1 MKRALYTAA
10 VVIAT
15 FLVVPLAAHFA
26 VAKSSPAK
34 DQTLEA
40 SPKRLE
46 IWFSQVPAAPVSEI
60 KLATADKKD
69 VPVGKTL
76 VDKENKSMYVEI
88 PKPLTPGAY
97 VMSWKGAGDDGH
109 VQTGEIKFAISTPK
123 TVR

>member
-1 MKRALYTAA
+1 MKRALFTAA
-10 VVIAT
+10 IVLVT
-15 FLVVPLAAHFA
+15 FLVIPVSAHFA
-26 VAKSSPAK
+26 VAKSSPSK

-69 VPVGKTL
+69 VAVGKTV
-76 VDKENKSMYVEI
+76 VDKEAKSMYVDL
-88 PKPLTPGAY
+88 PKPLTAGAY
-97 VMSWKGAGDDGH
+97 VISWKGAGDDGH
-109 VQTGEIKFAISTPK
+109 VQTGEIKFTIAAPK